1 MPQVREDGN
10 DIAGVHRPEIDAPL
24 ATYTGWNLR
33 DPKTGFAG
41 ARASFIGSYIAWPRD
56 QVLSRYR
63 TADEYAGTY
72 AAAAVALFR
81 QRFLVADDLPALLE
95 GAVKQWQFAAVAP

>member
-10 DIAGVHRPEIDAPL
+10 EIAGVHRPEIDAPL

-41 ARASFIGSYIAWPRD
+41 ARASFIGSYITWPRD

-63 TADEYAGTY
+63 TADEYAGAY
-72 AAAAVALFR
+72 AAAAVALVR

-95 GAVKQWQFAAVAP
+95 GAVKQWQFAAAAP